1 MRCAESC
8 ANNERNFDF
17 VANAGAVV
25 GVRVRS
31 TVPVHVEEAVV
42 EVLVIVAATVKARV
56 RRVEVPVIARNPQGS
71 HRKPR
76 YSTPV
81 SDFYLRGGQTP
92 SYSPLWELHK
102 AGAEAG
108 ARARSTEPAHE
119 EEAVVE
125 ALVIVAATVKARV
138 RRAEAPVIA
147 RICRITSICG

>member
-8 ANNERNFDF
+8 ANNERNFDI
-17 VANAGAVV
+17 VTNAGAVV
-25 GVRVRS
+25 GVRVRHA
-31 TVPVHVEEAVV
+31 VPVHVEKPVV
-42 EVLVIVAATVKARV
+42 EVLVIVTAAVDTRV
-56 RRVEVPVIARNPQGS
+56 RRVEVPVIARKPQGS

-76 YSTPV
+76 YQHTC
-81 SDFYLRGGQTP
+81 FRFLFTRGQTP

-108 ARARSTEPAHE
+108 VRARHADPAHE
-119 EEAVVE
+119 EKPAGEV
-125 ALVIVAATVKARV
+125 LVIVTAAEDTRV

>member
-1 MRCAESC
+1 MPK
-8 ANNERNFDF
+8 NNRNFDI

-76 YSTPV
+76 IST
-81 SDFYLRGGQTP
+81 SGIRL
-92 SYSPLWELHK
+92 
-102 AGAEAG
+102 
-108 ARARSTEPAHE
+108 
-119 EEAVVE
+119 
-125 ALVIVAATVKARV
+125 
-138 RRAEAPVIA
+138 
-147 RICRITSICG
+147 